1 MSEEIA
7 TTIACG
13 AAVDDLL
20 EQVADRPGSPRT
32 DHQRGCV
39 HCQAALAEF
48 ESLWAPLH
56 AAAGEDVH
64 APEGLVERVLDRMR
78 AAVGSPE
85 WAVLVQ
91 AGGRTRVGIDV
102 VLTVVRVTAAGVTGV
117 RALLPAASTPADD
130 GEGGGAR
137 VGIVGST
144 VAIEVTVA
152 ADYGQDLLAL
162 GEELSR
168 QISGAVAALVGVSV
182 AAVTVHIDDVLQ
194 R

>member
-1 MSEEIA
+1 MSEEMA
-7 TTIACG
+7 STIACG

-20 EQVADRPGSPRT
+20 EQVAEHPGTPMT

-48 ESLWAPLH
+48 ETLWAPLH
-56 AAAGEDVH
+56 AAAAEDLH
-64 APEGLVERVLDRMR
+64 APDGLVERVLERMR

-85 WAVLVQ
+85 WAVLIQ
-91 AGGRTRVGIDV
+91 PGGRTRVGIDV

-117 RALLPAASTPADD
+117 RALLPAASAPADD

-137 VGIVGST
+137 VGISGST

-152 ADYGQDLLAL
+152 ADYGQDLQAL
-162 GEELSR
+162 GQELSR
-168 QISGAVAALVGVSV
+168 QISAAVAALVGVSV
-182 AAVTVHIDDVLQ
+182 AAVAVHIDDVLE